1 MNVTAVFIVFIVA
14 MSIVKLVELFVK
26 KRPGNTRADEQQLAA
41 YQRQIDELKER
52 VATLEAIVTDESYE
66 LKKKFKDLDKDKVA

>member
-14 MSIVKLVELFVK
+14 MSIVKLVELVMK
-26 KRPGNTRADEQQLAA
+26 KHPDSKRVDDGQLAA

-66 LKKKFKDLDKDKVA
+66 LKKKFKDLDNDKVA